1 MKRTN
6 CAKINLALNVVKK
19 LPNGYHELDMVN
31 VCVNLKDSVSIKF
44 NKSGKINVT
53 SNNENLPT
61 DDKNVVVKVIE
72 KVKDQ
77 FKLDFGCDVYI
88 NKNIPLNSGLGG
100 GSGNAAAT
108 LKILNKK
115 FKLNMSQIQLIN
127 FIKSISSD
135 APFQLVEYPSRVK
148 GIGDIV
154 KLINSNFHGKVLI
167 VKPFEGNSTE
177 EVFNNLN
184 LETCSHPN
192 INKVEKALMENN
204 YSLLGKHVGNSLLES
219 AVKSCP
225 KISETIDALKDLG
238 FEIVSLSG
246 SGTSVFAMSKNKKL
260 FKLAKATL
268 NKDKYELVGVYNIF
282 NF

>member
-1 MKRTN
+1 MR
-6 CAKINLALNVVKK
+6 I
-19 LPNGYHELDMVN
+19 YH
-31 VCVNLKDSVSIKF
+31 
-44 NKSGKINVT
+44 
-53 SNNENLPT
+53 
-61 DDKNVVVKVIE
+61 
-72 KVKDQ
+72 
-77 FKLDFGCDVYI
+77 
-88 NKNIPLNSGLGG
+88 NISY
-100 GSGNAAAT
+100 
-108 LKILNKK
+108 
-115 FKLNMSQIQLIN
+115 QLIN

-192 INKVEKALMENN
+192 INKVEKALMEND

-219 AVKSCP
+219 AVKNCP

-260 FKLAKATL
+260 FKLAKATFS
-268 NKDKYELVGVYNIF
+268 KEKYELVGVYSIY